1 MLCLAVTLGVDDGDL
16 ENQGFHLNL
25 KERLNFTTII
35 ETEILKDNRIGTK
48 GSEEPVARTR
58 V

>member
-1 MLCLAVTLGVDDGDL
+1 MTLGVDDGDL

-35 ETEILKDNRIGTK
+35 EAEILKDNRIGTK